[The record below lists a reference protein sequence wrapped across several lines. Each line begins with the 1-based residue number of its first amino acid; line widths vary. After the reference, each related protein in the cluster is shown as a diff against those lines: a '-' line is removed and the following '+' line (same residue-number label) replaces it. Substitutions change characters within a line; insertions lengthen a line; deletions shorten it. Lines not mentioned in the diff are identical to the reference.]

1 MNSKLRSFLM
11 QEKQCIS
18 KKFLT
23 AEHTSELSKFQYNK
37 MHTFRK
43 KRYKWEN
50 ENTCFFFTL
59 LFFVAVPDNGSFK
72 FLITGKDKLV
82 CDYAFCCQ

>member
-1 MNSKLRSFLM
+1 M

-37 MHTFRK
+37 MRTLHK

-50 ENTCFFFTL
+50 ENTSFFIL
-59 LFFVAVPDNGSFK
+59 VFFVPVPDNGSFK
-72 FLITGKDKLV
+72 PLITGKDKLI
-82 CDYAFCCQ
+82 CDHAFLLPVTFSAFRF